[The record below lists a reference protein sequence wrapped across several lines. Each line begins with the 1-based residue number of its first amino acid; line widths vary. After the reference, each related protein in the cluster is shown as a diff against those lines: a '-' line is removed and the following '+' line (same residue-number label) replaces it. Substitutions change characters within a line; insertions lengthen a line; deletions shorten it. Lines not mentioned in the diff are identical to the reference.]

1 MMENQRPKTI
11 EELKAFCAEK
21 GMPLEKMRFFIGEDY
36 REPRAFG
43 IYRDDEGHYVV
54 YKNKRDGSRSIRY
67 QGPDEAY
74 AVKELY
80 EKLRSEVELRM
91 AQQPAVPSKKDRGK
105 LIGMIV
111 AACLAVATLVGVAVY
126 TDLRNDRKGYYQ
138 YEEQTYYYDN
148 HDWYFYDVSLRSWTL
163 WDEEADWTEEPG
175 DYYLSS
181 KYSDDYRVD
190 DFKNSEY
197 YDASKDSSDWSSSYD
212 YSNWDSGST
221 NWDSDW

>member
-11 EELKAFCAEK
+11 EELKAFCAER

-36 REPRAFG
+36 REARAFG
-43 IYRDDEGHYVV
+43 IYRDEDGHYVV
-54 YKNKRDGSRSIRY
+54 YKNKSDGSRSIRY

-80 EKLRSEVELRM
+80 EKLKSEVERRRSS
-91 AQQPAVPSKKDRGK
+91 APAASPAKKKSKAFQKAIA
-105 LIGMIV
+105 LFLVI
-111 AACLAVATLVGVAVY
+111 AAVGGIAVLANHAEK
-126 TDLRNDRKGYYQ
+126 RGYYQ
-138 YEEQTYYYDN
+138 YQNQTYYYDR
-148 HDWYFYDVSLRSWTL
+148 HDWYIYDHLLDSWSP
-163 WDEEADWTEEPG
+163 WNEEADWMEEPD

-181 KYSDDYRVD
+181 QYSDSYSVD

-197 YDASKDSSDWSSSYD
+197 YDAGRDASDWGSSYD
-212 YSNWDSGST
+212 YSDWDSGFT